1 MSLQGRV
8 AIVTGAGRG
17 IGRATAHVLAEKGA
31 AVVVAEII
39 AENAEATAQEIRN
52 KGGRAEAIV
61 ADATQLETAQQVV
74 KQTLESFDKLD
85 ILVNNVGWD
94 EPKPFIETTPE
105 LWDKVLDVNLRSVL
119 NYTRASL
126 EPMMAN
132 KWGRIVS
139 IASDAGRMGGIYAA
153 VYSAAKAGIIAFSK
167 TIAREMAPHNILANC
182 VAPGP
187 IDTPLLQQISGEE
200 GGDIGASMIR
210 KTLRL
215 VPLKRL
221 GQPEEIAH
229 AVAFFASEEAGYVTG
244 QVLSVNGGMIME

>member
-119 NYTRASL
+119 NYTRA
-126 EPMMAN
+126 
-132 KWGRIVS
+132 
-139 IASDAGRMGGIYAA
+139 
-153 VYSAAKAGIIAFSK
+153 
-167 TIAREMAPHNILANC
+167 
-182 VAPGP
+182 
-187 IDTPLLQQISGEE
+187 
-200 GGDIGASMIR
+200 
-210 KTLRL
+210 
-215 VPLKRL
+215 
-221 GQPEEIAH
+221 
-229 AVAFFASEEAGYVTG
+229 
-244 QVLSVNGGMIME
+244 

>member
-17 IGRATAHVLAEKGA
+17 IGRAIAHVLAEKGA
-31 AVVVAEII
+31 AIVVAEII
-39 AENAEATAQEIRN
+39 AENAESTAREIRE

-61 ADATQLETAQQVV
+61 ADATRLEAAQEVV
-74 KQTLESFDKLD
+74 KRTLTAFGRVD

-94 EPKPFIETTPE
+94 EPKPFIQTTPE
-105 LWDKVLDVNLRSVL
+105 LWEKVLDINLRSVL
-119 NYTRASL
+119 NYTRAAL
-126 EPMMAN
+126 DPMIAN
-132 KWGRIVS
+132 RWGRIVS
-139 IASDAGRMGGIYAA
+139 IASDAGRMGGLYAA
-153 VYSAAKAGIIAFSK
+153 VYSAAKAGVIAFSK
-167 TIAREMAPHNILANC
+167 TIAREMAPYNILVNC

-187 IDTPLLQQISGEE
+187 IETPLLQQISGEGE
-200 GGDIGASMIR
+200 SGAAMIR
-210 KTLRL
+210 KTLRM

-229 AVAFFASEEAGYVTG
+229 AVAFFASEEASYITG